1 MNNIPL
7 YEYIN
12 MFIHSSVDSHLSC
25 FHFGSI
31 TNNASVNIHIQV
43 LWGFFCGNMS
53 SFLLDNLGMELIVA
67 TLGGVKWYLDVFLIC
82 SSLMVNDIE
91 LLFIVLIGRLYISL
105 EKCLF
110 KSFVH
115 SKNWVI
121 SLFIVE
127 L

>member
-1 MNNIPL
+1 
-7 YEYIN
+7 

-91 LLFIVLIGRLYISL
+91 LLFIVLIG
-105 EKCLF
+105 LF
-110 KSFVH
+110 CIFFGELSIQILCPFMK
-115 SKNWVI
+115 WVI
-121 SLFIVE
+121 GLLIIE